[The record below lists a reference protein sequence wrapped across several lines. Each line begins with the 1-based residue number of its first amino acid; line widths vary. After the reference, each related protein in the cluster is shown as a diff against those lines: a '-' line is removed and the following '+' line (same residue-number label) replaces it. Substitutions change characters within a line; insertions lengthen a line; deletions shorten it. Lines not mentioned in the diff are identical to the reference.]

1 MRKKA
6 LNPERKF
13 NFFLKAYIS
22 SPSKKKTKIKQF
34 RVNKWYKKVVG
45 QV

>member
-1 MRKKA
+1 MRKKT

-13 NFFLKAYIS
+13 NFFLKAYMTQQE
-22 SPSKKKTKIKQF
+22 KTKIKQF
-34 RVNKWYKKVVG
+34 RINKWYKKVVG